1 VRVTAAGFL
10 SGRVKGGS
18 ARESVVDVEGV
29 LMLPESIRRR
39 FDSIR
44 NLSRQ
49 GKRINGLFRLML
61 SPLLWEQAYAEIAP
75 NRGALTRGVTDNTLD
90 GFSLERVHTLISR
103 ISAGTYRFTPVRRVY
118 IPKPDGRKLRPLG
131 VPTAD
136 DKLVQG
142 VAKLLLEA
150 IYEPV
155 FSHHSHG
162 FRRNRSCHT
171 ALSVIQDTWNGVKW
185 LVDVDVVGFFDN
197 IDHGILLNLLRKRI
211 DDERF
216 IRLIAQMLKAG
227 YIEDWT
233 FHATFSGT
241 PQGGVV
247 SPILANIYLHELDEF
262 LAGMKARFDRG
273 KQRRVYIPYQNL
285 SNEIVDHRHLIDQLL
300 AQGRTAEAEAEKEK
314 VRELQAKRS
323 TLPAKNWFDSKFR
336 RLLFCRY
343 ADDFLIGVI
352 GSKADAQ
359 EIMREVAGFLRDQL
373 KLEASAEKSKV
384 SKASD
389 GAVFLGHHV
398 RTVNVGRVKR
408 VRFQGR
414 YTHTRGYTSRI
425 RLVVPHDRLVRFNR
439 RKGYGDLSRLKAI
452 HRRYLID
459 SSVLEIVLAYN
470 AEMRGLANYYRLA
483 NCAKYSL
490 RKLHFLWQTSL
501 LKTLS
506 FKLRRSVNQVARH
519 LKIRGRLAVRV
530 KAEGRRKER
539 LVEVFAL
546 KDLDKLPELDA
557 AVDRLPNTM
566 WTSGRSDVLDRLHSR
581 KCEYCGAAGV
591 PCEVHHAHKLKDVK
605 DTPLWQQ
612 VAAARRRKRVVLCR
626 SCHHALHAGTLN
638 SREQDTDMRAW
649 RAG

>member
-1 VRVTAAGFL
+1 L
-10 SGRVKGGS
+10 
-18 ARESVVDVEGV
+18 DVEGV

-39 FDSIR
+39 LDSIR

-90 GFSLERVHTLISR
+90 GFSLERVHSLISR

-118 IPKPDGRKLRPLG
+118 IPKPDGKKLRPLG

-142 VAKLLLEA
+142 VVKLLLEA

-171 ALSVIQDTWNGVKW
+171 ALATIQDIWTGVKW
-185 LVDVDVVGFFDN
+185 LVDLDVVGFFDN
-197 IDHGILLNLLRKRI
+197 IDHGVLLDLLRKKI

-216 IRLIAQMLKAG
+216 IRLIAAMLKAG
-227 YIEDWT
+227 YMEDWT

-247 SPILANIYLHELDEF
+247 SPILANIYLHELDQF
-262 LAGMKARFDRG
+262 LAEMKARFDRG
-273 KQRRVYIPYQNL
+273 KQRRVHIPYQNL
-285 SNEIVDHRHLIDQLL
+285 SNAIVDQRHLIDQLL
-300 AQGRTAEAEAEKEK
+300 AEGRSVEAEAEKEK
-314 VRELQAKRS
+314 VRELQAKRA
-323 TLPAKNWFDSKFR
+323 TLPAKNWFDPDFR

-352 GSKADAQ
+352 GSKDDAQ
-359 EIMREVAGFLRDQL
+359 EIMRQVAEFLRDRL
-373 KLEASAEKSKV
+373 KLEASSEKSKV

-389 GAVFLGHHV
+389 GAVFLGYRV
-398 RTVNVGRVKR
+398 CTVSGGRIKR

-414 YTHTRGYTSRI
+414 HTLTRSGTSRI
-425 RLVVPHDRLVRFNR
+425 HLVVPHDRLVRFNR

-459 SSVLEIVLAYN
+459 SSMLEIVLAYN

-483 NCAKYSL
+483 YCAKFSL

-506 FKLRRSVNQVARH
+506 FKLRRSVNQVAHH
-519 LKIRGRLAVRV
+519 LKVGDRLAVRV

-546 KDLDKLPELDA
+546 KDLDRLPELGA
-557 AVDRLPNTM
+557 AVDQLPNTM
-566 WTSGRSDVLDRLHSR
+566 WTSARSDVLDRRRAR

-605 DTPLWQQ
+605 DAPLWQQ
-612 VAAARRRKRVVLCR
+612 VAAARRRKRIVLCR
-626 SCHHALHAGTLN
+626 PCHQALHAGTLTN
-638 SREQDTDMRAW
+638 REQDTEMRAR

>member
-1 VRVTAAGFL
+1 L
-10 SGRVKGGS
+10 
-18 ARESVVDVEGV
+18 DVEGV

-39 FDSIR
+39 LDSIR

-61 SPLLWEQAYAEIAP
+61 NPLLWERVYAEIAP

-90 GFSLERVHTLISR
+90 GFSLERVQSLISR
-103 ISAGTYRFTPVRRVY
+103 ISDGTYRFTPVRRVY
-118 IPKPDGRKLRPLG
+118 IPKPDGKKKRPLG

-142 VAKLLLEA
+142 VVKLLLEA

-155 FSHHSHG
+155 FSPRSHG

-171 ALSVIQDTWNGVKW
+171 ALSKIQDTWNGVKW

-197 IDHGILLNLLRKRI
+197 IDHDILLNLLREKI

-216 IRLIAQMLKAG
+216 LRLIAAMLKAG
-227 YIEDWT
+227 YMEDWT

-262 LAGMKARFDRG
+262 LAQMKARFDRG
-273 KQRRVYIPYQNL
+273 KYRQVHMPYQYL
-285 SNEIVDHRHLIDQLL
+285 SSTICKHRHLIDQLL
-300 AQGRTAEAEAEKEK
+300 AQGLTAEAEAEKEK

-323 TLPAKNWFDSKFR
+323 TMPARNWFDSNYR

-352 GSKADAQ
+352 GSKSDAQ
-359 EIMREVAGFLRDQL
+359 EVMRQVAEFLRDRL
-373 KLEASAEKSKV
+373 RLEASGEKSKV

-389 GAVFLGHHV
+389 GAVFLGYRV
-398 RTVNVGRVKR
+398 CTVSGGRTIRKR
-408 VRFQGR
+408 LQGR
-414 YTHTRGYTSRI
+414 YTRSRSNTSRI
-425 RLVVPHDRLVRFNR
+425 HLVVPHDRVVRFNR

-483 NCAKYSL
+483 YCAKQSL
-490 RKLHFLWQTSL
+490 RKLHFLWRTSL
-501 LKTLS
+501 LKTLA
-506 FKLRRSVNQVARH
+506 FKLRRSVNQVAH
-519 LKIRGRLAVRV
+519 YLKIGNRLAVRV
-530 KAEGRRKER
+530 KADGRKER
-539 LVEVFAL
+539 MVEVFEL
-546 KDLDKLPELDA
+546 KDLARLPELGA
-557 AVDRLPNTM
+557 AVDRLTYTM
-566 WTSGRSDVLDRLHSR
+566 WTAWRSDVLDRLHAR
-581 KCEYCGAAGV
+581 KCEYCGATGS
-591 PCEVHHAHKLKDVK
+591 PCEVHHAHRMRDVK
-605 DTPLWQQ
+605 DAPLWQQ
-612 VAAARRRKRVVLCR
+612 VAAARRRKRIVLCR
-626 SCHHALHAGTLN
+626 SCHHALHAGTLG
-638 SREQDTDMRAW
+638 SREQETDMRTR

>member
-1 VRVTAAGFL
+1 MTAAGFL
-10 SGRVKGGS
+10 TDRVKGGS

-29 LMLPESIRRR
+29 LMLPESLRRR
-39 FDSIR
+39 LDSIR

-90 GFSLERVHTLISR
+90 GFSLERVHSLISR
-103 ISAGTYRFTPVRRVY
+103 VGAGTYRFTPVRRVY
-118 IPKPDGRKLRPLG
+118 IPKPDGKKLRPLG

-142 VAKLLLEA
+142 VVKLLLEA

-155 FSHHSHG
+155 FSPRSHG

-171 ALSVIQDTWNGVKW
+171 ALQAIGDIWTGVKW
-185 LVDVDVVGFFDN
+185 LVDIDVVGFFDN
-197 IDHGILLNLLRKRI
+197 IDHGILLDLLRKRI

-216 IRLIAQMLKAG
+216 IRLIAGMLKAG
-227 YIEDWT
+227 YMEDWT

-241 PQGGVV
+241 PQGGVA

-262 LAGMKARFDRG
+262 LSGMKARFDRG
-273 KQRRVYIPYQNL
+273 KQRAVHLPYQRL
-285 SNEIVDHRHLIDQLL
+285 SDTICKRRHLIDQLL
-300 AQGRTAEAEAEKEK
+300 AEGHTAEAEAEKEQ
-314 VRELQAKRS
+314 VRELRAKRS
-323 TLPAKNWFDSKFR
+323 TMPAKNWFDTKFR

-359 EIMREVAGFLRDQL
+359 EIMQEVAAFLRGQL
-373 KLEASAEKSKV
+373 RLEASAEKSKV

-389 GAVFLGHHV
+389 GTVFLGY
-398 RTVNVGRVKR
+398 RICTVSGGLVKR

-414 YTHTRGYTSRI
+414 YTYTRSATSRI
-425 RLVVPHDRLVRFNR
+425 RLVVPHDRVVRFNR

-452 HRRYLID
+452 HRRYLVD

-483 NCAKYSL
+483 TCAKYSL

-506 FKLRRSVNQVARH
+506 FKLRRSVNQVAHH
-519 LKIRGRLAVRV
+519 LKIGDRLAVRV

-546 KDLDKLPELDA
+546 KDLGQLPELGA

-605 DTPLWQQ
+605 DAPLWQQ
-612 VAAARRRKRVVLCR
+612 VAAARRRKRTVLCR
-626 SCHHALHAGTLN
+626 SCHQALHAGTLTN
-638 SREQDTDMRAW
+638 REQDTEMRVR

>member
-1 VRVTAAGFL
+1 MQVTAAGFL
-10 SGRVKGGS
+10 TGRVKGGS

-39 FDSIR
+39 LDSIR

-49 GKRINGLFRLML
+49 GKRINGLLRLML

-75 NRGALTRGVTDNTLD
+75 NRGALTRGVTENTLD
-90 GFSLERVHTLISR
+90 GFSLERVQSLISR

-118 IPKPDGRKLRPLG
+118 IPKPEGKKLRPLG

-197 IDHGILLNLLRKRI
+197 IDHSILLNLLRKRI

-216 IRLIAQMLKAG
+216 IHLIARMLKAG
-227 YIEDWT
+227 YMEDWT

-247 SPILANIYLHELDEF
+247 SPILANVYLHELDEF
-262 LAGMKARFDRG
+262 LAEMKARFDRG
-273 KQRRVYIPYQNL
+273 NQRRVYIPYQNL
-285 SNEIVDHRHLIDQLL
+285 SNEIVNHRHLIDQLL

-323 TLPAKNWFDSKFR
+323 TMPAKNWFDSKFR

-343 ADDFLIGVI
+343 ADDFLIGII
-352 GSKADAQ
+352 GSKVDAQ
-359 EIMREVAGFLRDQL
+359 EIMREIAAFLRDQL
-373 KLEASAEKSKV
+373 KLETSAEKSKV

-389 GAVFLGHHV
+389 GAVFLGY
-398 RTVNVGRVKR
+398 RICTMNLRRVLR

-414 YTHTRGYTSRI
+414 YTYTRGYTSLI
-425 RLVVPHDRLVRFNR
+425 RLFVPHDRLVRFNR
-439 RKGYGDLSRLKAI
+439 RRGYGDLSRLKAI
-452 HRRYLID
+452 HRRHLID
-459 SSVLEIVLAYN
+459 SSMLEIVLAYN

-490 RKLHFLWQTSL
+490 RKLHLLWQTSL

-506 FKLRRSVNQVARH
+506 FKLRRSVNQVAHH
-519 LKIRGRLAVRV
+519 LKIEGRLAVRV
-530 KAEGRRKER
+530 KAESRKER

-546 KDLDKLPELDA
+546 KDLDKLPELGA
-557 AVDRLPNTM
+557 ALDRLPNTM
-566 WTSGRSDVLDRLHSR
+566 WTAGRSDVLVRLHAR
-581 KCEYCGAAGV
+581 TCEYCGATGA

-605 DTPLWQQ
+605 DAPLWQQ
-612 VAAARRRKRVVLCR
+612 VAAARRRKRTVLCR
-626 SCHHALHAGTLN
+626 SCHDALHAGTLTT
-638 SREQDTDMRAW
+638 REQNTEMRAR

>member
-1 VRVTAAGFL
+1 
-10 SGRVKGGS
+10 
-18 ARESVVDVEGV
+18 VEGV

-39 FDSIR
+39 LDSIR

-75 NRGALTRGVTDNTLD
+75 NRGALTRGVTDNMLD
-90 GFSLERVHTLISR
+90 GFSLERVHSLISR
-103 ISAGTYRFTPVRRVY
+103 ITAGTYRFTPVRRVY
-118 IPKPDGRKLRPLG
+118 IPKPDGKKLRPLG

-142 VAKLLLEA
+142 VVKLLLEA

-155 FSHHSHG
+155 FSHRSHG

-171 ALSVIQDTWNGVKW
+171 ALASIQDGWRGVKW

-197 IDHGILLNLLRKRI
+197 IDHGILLDLLRKRI

-216 IRLIAQMLKAG
+216 IRLIAAMLRAG
-227 YIEDWT
+227 YMEDWT
-233 FHATFSGT
+233 FHATFSGA

-247 SPILANIYLHELDEF
+247 SPILANVYLHELDEF

-273 KQRRVYIPYQNL
+273 KYRQVHMPYQYL
-285 SNEIVDHRHLIDQLL
+285 SSTICEHRRLIDQLL
-300 AQGRTAEAEAEKEK
+300 AEGRTAEAGMMKDK

-323 TLPAKNWFDSKFR
+323 TMPARNWFDPKYR

-352 GSKADAQ
+352 GSKADAN
-359 EIMREVAGFLRDQL
+359 EIMQQVAAFLHDRL
-373 KLEASAEKSKV
+373 KLEASTEKSKV

-389 GAVFLGHHV
+389 GTLFLGYRV
-398 RTVNVGRVKR
+398 CTVSGGRVKR
-408 VRFQGR
+408 VCFQGR
-414 YTHTRGYTSRI
+414 YTHTRNGTSRI
-425 RLVVPHDRLVRFNR
+425 RLVVPHDRVVRFNR

-483 NCAKYSL
+483 YCAKFSL
-490 RKLHFLWQTSL
+490 RKLHFLWETSL

-506 FKLRRSVNQVARH
+506 FKLRRSVNQVAHH
-519 LKIRGRLAVRV
+519 LKIEGRLAVRV
-530 KAEGRRKER
+530 KVEGRKER

-546 KDLDKLPELDA
+546 KDLDRLPELGA
-557 AVDRLPNTM
+557 AVDQLPNNM
-566 WTSGRSDVLDRLHSR
+566 WTAGRSDVLARLHAR
-581 KCEYCGAAGV
+581 KCEYCGTAGT

-605 DTPLWQQ
+605 DAPLWQQ
-612 VAAARRRKRVVLCR
+612 VAAARRRKRTVLCS
-626 SCHHALHAGTLN
+626 SCHAALHAGTLTN
-638 SREQDTDMRAW
+638 REQDTEMRVR

>member
-1 VRVTAAGFL
+1 
-10 SGRVKGGS
+10 VKGGS

-39 FDSIR
+39 LDSIR

-75 NRGALTRGVTDNTLD
+75 NRGALTRGVTENTLD
-90 GFSLERVHTLISR
+90 GFSLERVQSLISR
-103 ISAGTYRFTPVRRVY
+103 IGAGTYRFTPVRRVY
-118 IPKPDGRKLRPLG
+118 IPKPDGKKLRPLG

-150 IYEPV
+150 IYEPG
-155 FSHHSHG
+155 FSAHSHG

-171 ALSVIQDTWNGVKW
+171 ALSVIQNTWNGVKW
-185 LVDVDVVGFFDN
+185 LVDVDVVGFFDH
-197 IDHGILLNLLRKRI
+197 IDHSILLNLLRKRI

-216 IRLIAQMLKAG
+216 IRLIARMLKAG
-227 YIEDWT
+227 YVEDWT

-247 SPILANIYLHELDEF
+247 SPTLANIYLHELDEF
-262 LAGMKARFDRG
+262 LAEMKARFDRG

-300 AQGRTAEAEAEKEK
+300 AQGRTAEAEVEKEK

-323 TLPAKNWFDSKFR
+323 TMPAKNWFDSKFR

-359 EIMREVAGFLRDQL
+359 EIMREIAVFLRDQL
-373 KLEASAEKSKV
+373 KLETSAEKSKV

-389 GAVFLGHHV
+389 GAVFLGHRI
-398 RTVNVGRVKR
+398 RTVNLGRVLR

-414 YTHTRGYTSRI
+414 YTHTRGYTSLI
-425 RLVVPHDRLVRFNR
+425 RLFVPHDRLVRFNR

-459 SSVLEIVLAYN
+459 STMLEIVLAYN

-490 RKLHFLWQTSL
+490 RKLHLLWQTSL

-506 FKLRRSVNQVARH
+506 FKLRRSVNQVAHH
-519 LKIRGRLAVRV
+519 LRIGGRLAVRV
-530 KAEGRRKER
+530 KVEGRKER

-546 KDLDKLPELDA
+546 KDLDKLPELGP

-566 WTSGRSDVLDRLHSR
+566 WTAGRSDVLVRLHAR
-581 KCEYCGAAGV
+581 TCEYCGATGV
-591 PCEVHHAHKLKDVK
+591 PCEVHHAHKLKDMK
-605 DTPLWQQ
+605 DAPLWQQ
-612 VAAARRRKRVVLCR
+612 VAAARRRKRTVLCR
-626 SCHHALHAGTLN
+626 SCHDALHGGTLT
-638 SREQDTDMRAW
+638 SREQDTEMRAR

>member
-1 VRVTAAGFL
+1 
-10 SGRVKGGS
+10 
-18 ARESVVDVEGV
+18 
-29 LMLPESIRRR
+29 MLPESIRRR
-39 FDSIR
+39 LDSIR

-75 NRGALTRGVTDNTLD
+75 NRGALTRGVTENTLD
-90 GFSLERVHTLISR
+90 GFSLERVQSLISR
-103 ISAGTYRFTPVRRVY
+103 IGAGTYRFTPVRRVY
-118 IPKPDGRKLRPLG
+118 IPKPDGKKLRPLG

-150 IYEPV
+150 IYEPG
-155 FSHHSHG
+155 FSTHSHG

-171 ALSVIQDTWNGVKW
+171 ALSVIQNTWNGVKW

-197 IDHGILLNLLRKRI
+197 IDHSILLNLLRKRI

-216 IRLIAQMLKAG
+216 IRLIARMLKAG
-227 YIEDWT
+227 YVEDWI

-247 SPILANIYLHELDEF
+247 SPILANVYLHELDEF
-262 LAGMKARFDRG
+262 LAEMKAGFDRG

-285 SNEIVDHRHLIDQLL
+285 SNEIVNHRHLIDQLI

-323 TLPAKNWFDSKFR
+323 IMPAKNWFDAKFR

-359 EIMREVAGFLRDQL
+359 EVMQQVTEFLRDRL

-384 SKASD
+384 SNASE
-389 GAVFLGHHV
+389 GAVFLGH
-398 RTVNVGRVKR
+398 RICTVKLGRILR

-414 YTHTRGYTSRI
+414 YTHTRGYTSLI
-425 RLVVPHDRLVRFNR
+425 RLFVPHDRLVRFNR
-439 RKGYGDLSRLKAI
+439 RKGYGDLSRLKAM

-459 SSVLEIVLAYN
+459 SSVLEIMLAYN

-490 RKLHFLWQTSL
+490 RKLHLLWQTSL

-506 FKLRRSVNQVARH
+506 FKLRRSVNQVAHH
-519 LKIRGRLAVRV
+519 LRIRNRLAVRV
-530 KAEGRRKER
+530 KAEGRKER
-539 LVEVFAL
+539 LVELFAL
-546 KDLDKLPELDA
+546 KDEGCSAL
-557 AVDRLPNTM
+557 
-566 WTSGRSDVLDRLHSR
+566 
-581 KCEYCGAAGV
+581 AAGCSSTATQAHRALPFV
-591 PCEVHHAHKLKDVK
+591 P
-605 DTPLWQQ
+605 
-612 VAAARRRKRVVLCR
+612 
-626 SCHHALHAGTLN
+626 
-638 SREQDTDMRAW
+638 
-649 RAG
+649 

>member
-1 VRVTAAGFL
+1 
-10 SGRVKGGS
+10 
-18 ARESVVDVEGV
+18 
-29 LMLPESIRRR
+29 MLPESIRRR
-39 FDSIR
+39 LDSIR

-61 SPLLWEQAYAEIAP
+61 SPFLWEQAYAEIAP
-75 NRGALTRGVTDNTLD
+75 NRGALTKGVTDNTLD
-90 GFSLERVHTLISR
+90 GFSLERVQSLISR

-118 IPKPDGRKLRPLG
+118 IPKPDGKKLRPLG
-131 VPTAD
+131 VPTSD

-171 ALSVIQDTWNGVKW
+171 ALSVIQDIWNGVKW
-185 LVDVDVVGFFDN
+185 FADVDVVGFFDN
-197 IDHGILLNLLRKRI
+197 IDHGILLDLLRKRI

-216 IRLIAQMLKAG
+216 IRLIARMLKAG
-227 YIEDWT
+227 YLEDWT
-233 FHATFSGT
+233 FHATFSGS
-241 PQGGVV
+241 PQGGIA
-247 SPILANIYLHELDEF
+247 SPILANVYLHELDEF

-273 KQRRVYIPYQNL
+273 KHRSVHLPYQHL
-285 SNEIVDHRHLIDQLL
+285 SDTICKRRHLIDHLL
-300 AQGRTAEAEAEKEK
+300 AENRMAEAEAEKQE
-314 VRELQAKRS
+314 VWELQAKRS
-323 TLPAKNWFDSKFR
+323 TMPAKNWFDPKFR

-343 ADDFLIGVI
+343 ADDFLIGII
-352 GSKADAQ
+352 GSKADAK
-359 EIMREVAGFLRDQL
+359 EIMRQVVEFLRDRL
-373 KLEASAEKSKV
+373 RLEASAEKSKV

-389 GAVFLGHHV
+389 GTVFLGH
-398 RTVNVGRVKR
+398 RICTVNVGRVLR

-414 YTHTRGYTSRI
+414 YTRTRGATSRI

-490 RKLHFLWQTSL
+490 RKLHLLWQTSL

-506 FKLRRSVNQVARH
+506 FKLRRSVNQVAHH
-519 LKIRGRLAVRV
+519 LKIGGRLAVRV
-530 KAEGRRKER
+530 KAEGRKER

-546 KDLDKLPELDA
+546 KDLDKLPELGA

-566 WTSGRSDVLDRLHSR
+566 WTSGRSDVLARLHAR
-581 KCEYCGAAGV
+581 KCEYCGASGV

-605 DTPLWQQ
+605 DAPLWLQ
-612 VAAARRRKRVVLCR
+612 VAAARRRKRTVLCHT
-626 SCHHALHAGTLN
+626 CHDALHTGKLTA
-638 SREQDTDMRAW
+638 REQDTEMRAR

>member
-1 VRVTAAGFL
+1 VLANRSL
-10 SGRVKGGS
+10 
-18 ARESVVDVEGV
+18 DVEGV

-39 FDSIR
+39 LDSIR

-61 SPLLWEQAYAEIAP
+61 NPLLWERAYAEIAP
-75 NRGALTRGVTDNTLD
+75 NRGALTKGVTDNTLD
-90 GFSLERVHTLISR
+90 GFSLERVQSLISR

-118 IPKPDGRKLRPLG
+118 IPKPDGKRKRPLG

-142 VAKLLLEA
+142 VVKLLLEA

-155 FSHHSHG
+155 FSHQSHG

-197 IDHGILLNLLRKRI
+197 IDHGILLDLLRKRI

-216 IRLIAQMLKAG
+216 IRLIARMLKAG
-227 YIEDWT
+227 YMEDWT

-273 KQRRVYIPYQNL
+273 KQRYVHLPYQGL
-285 SNEIVDHRHLIDQLL
+285 STAICKRRRLIDQLL
-300 AQGRTAEAEAEKEK
+300 AQGRTVEAEAEKDK
-314 VRELQAKRS
+314 VRELQVKRS
-323 TLPAKNWFDSKFR
+323 TMPAKNWFDPNFR

-359 EIMREVAGFLRDQL
+359 EIMQQVTEFLRDQL

-389 GAVFLGHHV
+389 GAVFLGYHV
-398 RTVNVGRVKR
+398 RTVNVARVKR

-414 YTHTRGYTSRI
+414 YTRTRGHTSRI
-425 RLVVPHDRLVRFNR
+425 RLVVPNDRVVRFNR

-452 HRRYLID
+452 HRRHLID

-490 RKLHFLWQTSL
+490 RKLHLLWQTSL

-506 FKLRRSVNQVARH
+506 FKLRRSVNQVAHH
-519 LKIRGRLAVRV
+519 LRIGGRLAVRV
-530 KAEGRRKER
+530 KVEGRKER

-546 KDLDKLPELDA
+546 KDLGQLPELGA
-557 AVDRLPNTM
+557 AVDRLPNPM
-566 WTSGRSDVLDRLHSR
+566 WTAGRSDVLSRLHAR

-591 PCEVHHAHKLKDVK
+591 PCEVHHAHRLKDVK
-605 DTPLWQQ
+605 DAPLWQQ
-612 VAAARRRKRVVLCR
+612 VAAARRRKRTVLCR
-626 SCHHALHAGTLN
+626 SCHDSLHAGTLTI
-638 SREQDTDMRAW
+638 RVQDTEVRAR

>member
-1 VRVTAAGFL
+1 VQVTAAGFL
-10 SGRVKGGS
+10 TGRVKGGS

-39 FDSIR
+39 LDSIR

-49 GKRINGLFRLML
+49 GKRINSLFRLML

-75 NRGALTRGVTDNTLD
+75 NRGALTRGVTENTLD
-90 GFSLERVHTLISR
+90 GFSLERVQSLISR
-103 ISAGTYRFTPVRRVY
+103 ISAGTYRFAPVRRVY
-118 IPKPDGRKLRPLG
+118 IPKPDGKKLRPLG

-162 FRRNRSCHT
+162 FRRNHSCHT
-171 ALSVIQDTWNGVKW
+171 AISVIQNTWNGVKW
-185 LVDVDVVGFFDN
+185 LVDVDVVGFFDH
-197 IDHGILLNLLRKRI
+197 IDHDILLNLLRKRI

-216 IRLIAQMLKAG
+216 IRLIARMLKAG
-227 YIEDWT
+227 YMEDWT
-233 FHATFSGT
+233 FHVTFSGT

-247 SPILANIYLHELDEF
+247 SPILANVYLHELDEF
-262 LAGMKARFDRG
+262 LAEMKVRFDRG

-285 SNEIVDHRHLIDQLL
+285 SNEIVNHRHLIDQLL
-300 AQGRTAEAEAEKEK
+300 VQGRTAEAEAEKEK

-323 TLPAKNWFDSKFR
+323 TMPAKNWFDSKFR

-359 EIMREVAGFLRDQL
+359 EIMREIATFLRDQL
-373 KLEASAEKSKV
+373 KLKTSAEKSKV

-389 GAVFLGHHV
+389 GAVFLGH
-398 RTVNVGRVKR
+398 RICTVKLGRVLR

-414 YTHTRGYTSRI
+414 YTHTRGYTSLI
-425 RLVVPHDRLVRFNR
+425 RLFVPHERLVRFNR
-439 RKGYGDLSRLKAI
+439 RRGYGDLSRLKAI
-452 HRRYLID
+452 HRRHLID

-490 RKLHFLWQTSL
+490 RKLHLLWQTSL

-506 FKLRRSVNQVARH
+506 FKLRRSVNQVAHH
-519 LKIRGRLAVRV
+519 LKIGGRLAVRV
-530 KAEGRRKER
+530 KAEGRKER

-546 KDLDKLPELDA
+546 KDLDKLPDLGA

-566 WTSGRSDVLDRLHSR
+566 WTAGRSDVLARLHAR
-581 KCEYCGAAGV
+581 TCEYCGATGA

-605 DTPLWQQ
+605 DAPLWQQ
-612 VAAARRRKRVVLCR
+612 VAAARRRKRTVLCR
-626 SCHHALHAGTLN
+626 PCHDALHAGTLSN
-638 SREQDTDMRAW
+638 RERDTEMRVR

>member
-1 VRVTAAGFL
+1 
-10 SGRVKGGS
+10 VKGGS
-18 ARESVVDVEGV
+18 ARESVVGVEGV

-39 FDSIR
+39 LDSIR
-44 NLSRQ
+44 NLSRH

-75 NRGALTRGVTDNTLD
+75 NRGALTKGVTDNTLD
-90 GFSLERVHTLISR
+90 GFSLERVQSLISR

-118 IPKPDGRKLRPLG
+118 IPKPDGKKKRPLG
-131 VPTAD
+131 VPSAD

-142 VAKLLLEA
+142 VVKLLLEA

-162 FRRNRSCHT
+162 FCRKRSCHT
-171 ALSVIQDTWNGVKW
+171 ALASIQDTWRGVKW

-197 IDHGILLNLLRKRI
+197 IDHGILLDLLRRKI

-216 IRLIAQMLKAG
+216 IRFITAMLKAG
-227 YIEDWT
+227 YVEDWT

-247 SPILANIYLHELDEF
+247 SPILANVYLHELDEF
-262 LAGMKARFDRG
+262 LAEMKARFDRG
-273 KQRRVYIPYQNL
+273 KRRRVHIPYQNL
-285 SNEIVDHRHLIDQLL
+285 SNAIVDQRHLIDQLL
-300 AQGRTAEAEAEKEK
+300 TQGRTADAEAEKEK
-314 VRELQAKRS
+314 VRELQAKRA
-323 TLPAKNWFDSKFR
+323 TLPAKNWFDPDFR

-343 ADDFLIGVI
+343 ADDFLVGVI

-359 EIMREVAGFLRDQL
+359 EIMRQVAAFLHDQL

-389 GAVFLGHHV
+389 GAVFLGYCV
-398 RTVNVGRVKR
+398 CTVNGGRIKR

-414 YTHTRGYTSRI
+414 YTHARNGTSRI

-459 SSVLEIVLAYN
+459 SSVLEIILAYN
-470 AEMRGLANYYRLA
+470 AEVRGLANYYRLA
-483 NCAKYSL
+483 YCTKYAL
-490 RKLHFLWQTSL
+490 RKLHFLWETSL

-506 FKLRRSVNQVARH
+506 LKLRRSVNQVADH
-519 LKIRGRLAVRV
+519 LRIGGRLAVRV
-530 KAEGRRKER
+530 KAEGRKER

-546 KDLDKLPELDA
+546 KDLDKLPELGA

-566 WTSGRSDVLDRLHSR
+566 WTAARSDVLARLHAR
-581 KCEYCGAAGV
+581 KCEYCGATGV
-591 PCEVHHAHKLKDVK
+591 PCEVHHAHKLKDMK
-605 DTPLWQQ
+605 DAPLWQQ
-612 VAAARRRKRVVLCR
+612 VAAARRRKRTVLCR
-626 SCHHALHAGTLN
+626 SCHDALHSGTLIT
-638 SREQDTDMRAW
+638 REQDAEMRVR

>member
-1 VRVTAAGFL
+1 LG
-10 SGRVKGGS
+10 
-18 ARESVVDVEGV
+18 VEGV

-39 FDSIR
+39 LDSIR

-90 GFSLERVHTLISR
+90 RFSLERVHSLISR
-103 ISAGTYRFTPVRRVY
+103 VSAGTYRFTPVRRVY
-118 IPKPDGRKLRPLG
+118 IPKPDGKKLRPLG

-142 VAKLLLEA
+142 VVKLLLEA

-155 FSHHSHG
+155 FSHRSHG
-162 FRRNRSCHT
+162 FRRNCSCHT
-171 ALSVIQDTWNGVKW
+171 ALSVIQDSWNGIKW
-185 LVDVDVVGFFDN
+185 VVDVDVVGFFDN
-197 IDHGILLNLLRKRI
+197 IDHGILLDLLRKRI
-211 DDERF
+211 EDERF
-216 IRLIAQMLKAG
+216 IHLIARMLKAG
-227 YIEDWT
+227 YMEHWT

-262 LAGMKARFDRG
+262 LAEMKARFDRG
-273 KQRRVYIPYQNL
+273 KRRAVHLPYQRL
-285 SNEIVDHRHLIDQLL
+285 SDAICKRRHLIDELL
-300 AQGRTAEAEAEKEK
+300 AQNRPAEAAAEKEK
-314 VRELQAKRS
+314 VRELQTKRS
-323 TLPAKNWFDSKFR
+323 TMPAQNWFDPTFR

-352 GSKADAQ
+352 GSKADAR
-359 EIMREVAGFLRDQL
+359 EIMQQVATFLRDRL

-389 GAVFLGHHV
+389 GAVFLGY
-398 RTVNVGRVKR
+398 RICTVSGGRVKR

-414 YTHTRGYTSRI
+414 YTRTRSATSRI

-452 HRRYLID
+452 HRRYLVD

-483 NCAKYSL
+483 YCAKFSL
-490 RKLHFLWQTSL
+490 RKLHFLRQTSL
-501 LKTLS
+501 LKTVS
-506 FKLRRSVNQVARH
+506 FKLRRSVNQVVRH
-519 LKIRGRLAVRV
+519 LKIGDRLAVRV
-530 KAEGRRKER
+530 KVEDGKGR

-546 KDLDKLPELDA
+546 KDLARLPELGA
-557 AVDRLPNTM
+557 AVDRLPSTM
-566 WTSGRSDVLDRLHSR
+566 WTSGRSDVLDRLHAR

-591 PCEVHHAHKLKDVK
+591 PCEVHHAHKLRDVK
-605 DTPLWQQ
+605 DAPLWQQ
-612 VAAARRRKRVVLCR
+612 VAAARRRKRIALCR
-626 SCHHALHAGTLN
+626 SCHQALHAGTLTA
-638 SREQDTDMRAW
+638 REQATEMRVR

>member
-1 VRVTAAGFL
+1 VQVTAAGFL
-10 SGRVKGGS
+10 TGRVKGGS

-29 LMLPESIRRR
+29 LMLPKSIRRR
-39 FDSIR
+39 LDSIR

-49 GKRINGLFRLML
+49 GKRINGLLRLML

-75 NRGALTRGVTDNTLD
+75 NRGALTRGVTENTLD
-90 GFSLERVHTLISR
+90 GFSLERVQSLISR

-118 IPKPDGRKLRPLG
+118 IPKPEGKKLRPLG

-197 IDHGILLNLLRKRI
+197 IDHSILLNLLRKRI

-216 IRLIAQMLKAG
+216 IRLIARMLKAG
-227 YIEDWT
+227 YMEDWT

-247 SPILANIYLHELDEF
+247 SPILANVYLHELDEF
-262 LAGMKARFDRG
+262 LAEMKARFDRG
-273 KQRRVYIPYQNL
+273 NQRRVYIPYQNL
-285 SNEIVDHRHLIDQLL
+285 SNEIVNHRHLIDQLL

-323 TLPAKNWFDSKFR
+323 TMPAKNWFDSKFR

-343 ADDFLIGVI
+343 ADDFLIGII
-352 GSKADAQ
+352 GSKVDAQ
-359 EIMREVAGFLRDQL
+359 EIMREIAAFLRDQL
-373 KLEASAEKSKV
+373 KLETSAEKSKV

-389 GAVFLGHHV
+389 GAVFLGY
-398 RTVNVGRVKR
+398 RICTMNLRRVLR

-414 YTHTRGYTSRI
+414 YTYTRGYTSLI
-425 RLVVPHDRLVRFNR
+425 RLFVPHDRLVRFNR
-439 RKGYGDLSRLKAI
+439 RRGYGDLSRLKAI
-452 HRRYLID
+452 HRRHLID
-459 SSVLEIVLAYN
+459 SSMLEIVLAYN

-490 RKLHFLWQTSL
+490 RKLHLLWQTSL

-506 FKLRRSVNQVARH
+506 FKLRRSVNQVAHH
-519 LKIRGRLAVRV
+519 LKIEGRLAVRV
-530 KAEGRRKER
+530 KAESRKEW

-546 KDLDKLPELDA
+546 KDLDKLPELGA
-557 AVDRLPNTM
+557 ALDRLPNTM
-566 WTSGRSDVLDRLHSR
+566 WTAGRSDVLVRLHAR
-581 KCEYCGAAGV
+581 TCEYCGATGA

-605 DTPLWQQ
+605 DAPLWQQ
-612 VAAARRRKRVVLCR
+612 VAAARRRKRTVLCR
-626 SCHHALHAGTLN
+626 SCHDALHAGTLTT
-638 SREQDTDMRAW
+638 REQNTEMRTR